1 MRKFMIAAVIIVL
14 AISSCKK
21 DDDDSSDTDCFDC
34 LANGVT
40 TEYCYT
46 DGDDHYV
53 FTGNGTVADVPLNGV
68 SWSDWKTALQA
79 ACE

>member
-1 MRKFMIAAVIIVL
+1 MIAAVIIVL

-21 DDDDSSDTDCFDC
+21 DDDSSDTDCFDC

-53 FTGNGTVADVPLNGV
+53 FTGNGIEADVPLNGV
-68 SWSDWKTALQA
+68 SWSTLKAALQA